1 MKKRTILIL
10 SLIFLLFIGVMA
22 FSWQRMS
29 FSKQILKVE
38 ILGPDRATV
47 GDSIEYVVKVKNNGS
62 VRLQNPELIWEYP
75 DNSILDSGQA
85 KIKTMSSG
93 DLGGDIYPGEERTF
107 KFDTRLLGKEND
119 TKTAKASVS
128 FQPENLKS
136 RSEVSTTFT
145 TILGSIPL
153 ALSID
158 VPDQA
163 EGGKALTLKVNYS
176 SNVAYP
182 LQDLTCYVDYPGD
195 FDFLYSQPQG
205 LGNTQ
210 WDIPI
215 LNESGSGMIQISGIL
230 NGQSMAQKVFKAR
243 IGIWQDGSFIVLK
256 EVVKGVQVVAPSV
269 LITQTINNDP
279 SYVATAGD
287 QLHYQITFRNV
298 GETALTN
305 LTLIARL
312 EGSGLNLSSIKA
324 PEGTHQAGDNSIV
337 WDGSQVPELKYLDP
351 GQVGTVE
358 YWVNIDPKWS
368 MKTLAD
374 KNPIVRN
381 RITISGASQ
390 DFLTKINSFLGASQS
405 IYSGIKY
412 FNNAGPYPLQ
422 TNQKTYLTV
431 EWKASN
437 YYNDVEGAKMT
448 TVLPDNV
455 TYEGK
460 TYPDGV
466 NITYNPDTSEVTCD
480 IGGLPAGS
488 GVISDPKIC
497 AFQISVQPQITTQP
511 IFILGATQLSGVDQW
526 TSKQLTVKTDNVYG
540 DVAQ

>member
-412 FNNAGPYPLQ
+412 FDNAGPYPLQ

-466 NITYNPDTSEVTCD
+466 NITYNGYERSY
-480 IGGLPAGS
+480 L
-488 GVISDPKIC
+488 
-497 AFQISVQPQITTQP
+497 
-511 IFILGATQLSGVDQW
+511 
-526 TSKQLTVKTDNVYG
+526 
-540 DVAQ
+540 